1 MLEFII
7 LLLVAVICYAIPY
20 AGHKEPD
27 VMVPTTKAKPK
38 KAEQQPQ
45 VAKTQ
50 EPQSTQ
56 GISTSID
63 SLYLNEDFDISDLIN
78 AGKEN
83 DK

>member
-7 LLLVAVICYAIPY
+7 LLLVAVVCYAIPY
-20 AGHKEPD
+20 AGHKAPD
-27 VMVPTTKAKPK
+27 VTIPTAKARPK
-38 KAEQQPQ
+38 KVEQQPQ